1 MVQFPG
7 GIDKINP
14 KKLCEPAKRL
24 IIGTENHLMKKLFGT
39 DGIRGVAGQS
49 PLDPA
54 TIHAVGL
61 ALAHHL
67 GNAPRV
73 LIGQD
78 TRESSDWIAAALTAG
93 LTTGGATV
101 ESAGV
106 ITTPAV
112 AFLARA
118 HNFAAGIV
126 ISASHNPWQDNGI
139 KLFGPDGY
147 KLPDSTELAIEAE
160 IFRHLESAP
169 LSSRTLSGEK
179 GEGPASVLVPPPVNE
194 ADRPEYIRFLLAA
207 VPNLSLEGRTIVVD
221 CANGAASAIAPQLFA
236 ELTSNGG
243 GEILLTH
250 ASPNGRNINEN
261 CGALHPAVVAAE
273 VVKHKASM
281 GITFDGDADRAL
293 FADEHGTVVNGDAV
307 LLLAARDLAARGL
320 LTNSTVVAT
329 TMSNMGLEAALKRS
343 QITMLRA
350 PVGDKYVLEQMLS
363 TGAALG
369 GEQSG
374 HIIFTGRSTTGDG
387 LLTALLLLDI
397 VHRSGQTLAQLTAD
411 LKTFPQVIVNV
422 HVRSKPPLAQIPAVA
437 RAIAAAELALADS
450 GRVVIRY
457 SGTEA
462 LARVMIEAES
472 EPLMHHHATAIAAAI
487 RTELGA

>member
-1 MVQFPG
+1 
-7 GIDKINP
+7 
-14 KKLCEPAKRL
+14 
-24 IIGTENHLMKKLFGT
+24 MKKLFGT
-39 DGIRGVAGQS
+39 DGIRAVAGQP
-49 PLDPA
+49 PLDHA
-54 TIHAVGL
+54 TIYAVGL

-67 GNAPRV
+67 GTSPRV

-78 TRESSDWIAAALTAG
+78 TRESSAWIAATLTVG
-93 LTTGGATV
+93 LASAGATV

-106 ITTPAV
+106 ITTPAI
-112 AFLARA
+112 AYLARA
-118 HNFAAGIV
+118 HSFSAGIV

-160 IFRHLESAP
+160 IFRRLES
-169 LSSRTLSGEK
+169 STDTGQRTTDNT
-179 GEGPASVLVPPPVNE
+179 PPPVTE
-194 ADRPEYIRFLLAA
+194 TDRLEYIRFLLDQ
-207 VPNLSLEGRTIVVD
+207 VPGLSLDGRRIVVD
-221 CANGAASAIAPQLFA
+221 CANGAASAIAPQLFDQ
-236 ELTSNGG
+236 LNVNGG
-243 GEILLTH
+243 GEVILTH
-250 ASPNGRNINEN
+250 SSPNGRNINAD
-261 CGALHPAVVAAE
+261 CGALHPDVVATE

-293 FADEHGTVVNGDAV
+293 FADENGKVVNGDAV
-307 LLLAARDLAARGL
+307 LLLAARHLAALDL
-320 LTNSTVVAT
+320 LINSTVVAT
-329 TMSNMGLEAALKRS
+329 TMSNMGLEAALRRS
-343 QITMLRA
+343 NIKMLRA

-374 HIIFTGRSTTGDG
+374 HIIFSGRSTTGDG

-411 LKTFPQVIVNV
+411 LKAFPQTIVNV
-422 HVRSKPPLAQIPAVA
+422 RVREKLPLDSIPSVA
-437 RAIAAAELALADS
+437 SAIAAAEAELAGS

-462 LARVMIEAES
+462 LARIMIEAES
-472 EPLMHHHATAIAAAI
+472 EPLMHHHAQAIANAI
-487 RTELGA
+487 REELGA

>member
-1 MVQFPG
+1 
-7 GIDKINP
+7 
-14 KKLCEPAKRL
+14 
-24 IIGTENHLMKKLFGT
+24 MKKLFGT
-39 DGIRGVAGQS
+39 DGIRGIAGQP
-49 PLDPA
+49 PLDPP
-54 TIHAVGL
+54 TIRAVGL

-67 GNAPRV
+67 GDAPRV

-78 TRESSDWIAAALTAG
+78 TRESSDWIAATLTAG
-93 LTTGGATV
+93 LTAGGATV

-118 HNFAAGIV
+118 HNFSAGIV

-160 IFRHLESAP
+160 IFRHL
-169 LSSRTLSGEK
+169 SSSTINQQPTTSN
-179 GEGPASVLVPPPVNE
+179 PPPVNE
-194 ADRPEYIRFLLAA
+194 ADRAEYIRFLLAA
-207 VPNLSLEGRTIVVD
+207 TPDLSLDGRCIVID

-236 ELTSNGG
+236 ELNSNGG
-243 GEILLTH
+243 GEVILTH

-261 CGALHPAVVAAE
+261 CGALHPDIVAAAVVR
-273 VVKHKASM
+273 HRASM

-293 FADEHGTVVNGDAV
+293 FADENGTVVNGDAV
-307 LLLAARDLAARGL
+307 LLLAARDLTARGL

-343 QITMLRA
+343 EIKMLRA

-374 HIIFTGRSTTGDG
+374 HIIFSGRSTTGDG

-411 LKTFPQVIVNV
+411 LKTFPQIIVNV
-422 HVRSKPPLAQIPAVA
+422 HVREKRPLDQIPTVA
-437 RAIAAAELALADS
+437 AAIAAAELELADS

-472 EPLMHHHATAIAAAI
+472 EPLMHHHANTIANAI
-487 RTELGA
+487 RTELGV